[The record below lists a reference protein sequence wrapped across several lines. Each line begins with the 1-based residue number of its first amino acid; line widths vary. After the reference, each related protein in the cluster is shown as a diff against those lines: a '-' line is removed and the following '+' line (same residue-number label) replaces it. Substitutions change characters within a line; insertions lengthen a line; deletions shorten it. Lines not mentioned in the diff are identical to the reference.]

1 MQWINGLTSVIFCLL
16 VVQIDFCRGI
26 SSFSE
31 KSRKEIKSKSILS
44 ATVFYKHSAK
54 FKKIIIKLSQKK
66 ARPPLGEALP
76 SLVLLPGDR
85 GRILMIVEL
94 WGFVASKNI

>member
-1 MQWINGLTSVIFCLL
+1 M
-16 VVQIDFCRGI
+16 
-26 SSFSE
+26 
-31 KSRKEIKSKSILS
+31 RKEYV
-44 ATVFYKHSAK
+44 VFFQFSRSQKEIQKQKYSECNSVHKHSAN
-54 FKKIIIKLSQKK
+54 FKKIIIKLSLKK